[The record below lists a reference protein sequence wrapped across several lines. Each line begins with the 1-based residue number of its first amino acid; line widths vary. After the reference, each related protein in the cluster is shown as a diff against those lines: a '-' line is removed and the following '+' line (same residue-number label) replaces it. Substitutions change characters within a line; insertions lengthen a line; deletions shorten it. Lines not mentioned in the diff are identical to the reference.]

1 MTAKILS
8 AVIVLI
14 IVIWLYLAVSYLKNK
29 NGGEEKEAGSCGGT
43 GCSGCAMRKDCGARK
58 DSGKKPKR
66 DVQ

>member
-29 NGGEEKEAGSCGGT
+29 NGGEEKEAGCGGA

-58 DSGKKPKR
+58 DSGKELKK